1 MPFTTTDSHPSG
13 ASAQRVERQS
23 LFGLEAIAAYLGVS
37 YKTVLRYKKNQG
49 LPVRKLCGRWYAEQG
64 ELDRWRFSVLHKG

>member
-23 LFGLEAIAAYLGVS
+23 LFGLEAIAAFLGVS
-37 YKTVLRYKKNQG
+37 YKTVLRYQKKQG
-49 LPVRKLCGRWYAEQG
+49 LPVRKLGGRWCAEQG
-64 ELDRWRFSVLHKG
+64 ELEKWRYGKHEK